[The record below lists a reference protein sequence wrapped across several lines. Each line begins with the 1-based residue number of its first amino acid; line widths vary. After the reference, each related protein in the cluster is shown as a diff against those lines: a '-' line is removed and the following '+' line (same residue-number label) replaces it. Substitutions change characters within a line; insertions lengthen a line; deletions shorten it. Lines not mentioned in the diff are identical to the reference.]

1 MNVLESVDVVD
12 SEVCAV
18 FFFFLAC
25 KSTILHAFYM
35 YARVSAAIPVA
46 CSDM

>member
-12 SEVCAV
+12 PEVCA
-18 FFFFLAC
+18 FFFLVC
-25 KSTILHAFYM
+25 KSTVLHAFYM

-46 CSDM
+46 CSEM